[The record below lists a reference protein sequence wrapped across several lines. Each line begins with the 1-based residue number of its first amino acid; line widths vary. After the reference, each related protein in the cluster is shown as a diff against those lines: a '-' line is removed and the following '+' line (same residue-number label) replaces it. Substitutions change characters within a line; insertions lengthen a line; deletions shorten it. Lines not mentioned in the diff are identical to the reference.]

1 MMSKMLRAEL
11 SNGGDVLDNSFK
23 ESGGLSHLQHTLE
36 VVNDELGVGGG
47 GESEEVEKKWRGT
60 VEEKEG

>member
-36 VVNDELGVGGG
+36 IVNDELEGG
-47 GESEEVEKKWRGT
+47 GERRRSRKEEVGRE